1 MPATLRYPRLSAA
14 THSFCGWHLLPVLLA
29 WLLASPALLAQTIN
43 VEAATRYWQLTDE
56 LRQNRPLTD
65 EAWQAYT
72 KLLGNQTY
80 SGNTFH
86 PDPRSPYSL
95 ARYRLAIETVYMP
108 QHDSLC
114 QAKLRAHEEPYV
126 LVNDYKQR
134 EAEYRLFV
142 EQTLQAPQYLALM
155 YQLAYE
161 YLPQQAHTKVPG
173 LKLYYTA
180 IGDGAT
186 SQSDGIF
193 FSLKAVVDHDKP
205 KPGIVEAHE
214 MHHQLVPTKA
224 FGPAAPADKS
234 LLWALKAVRT
244 EGVADL
250 IDKTPARQA
259 TGDPQRIQA
268 LFLDPAPRAV
278 HRLDSVIQARAL
290 GGPPAA
296 IGVYR
301 QLFYAAGHSP
311 GYFMARTIETNG
323 GKKALLAHLDNP
335 FAFFRLYQKAT
346 RRAATHPPRFSKI
359 TMRYLAKLEKQYAYP
374 ASPAAP
380 QS

>member
-1 MPATLRYPRLSAA
+1 MSAPRRYPRYSAA
-14 THSFCGWHLLPVLLA
+14 TPSFWGRPLLLALLA
-29 WLLASPALLAQTIN
+29 WVLASPALLAQTIN

-72 KLLGNQTY
+72 NLTGNQTY
-80 SGNTFH
+80 IRNTFH
-86 PDPRSPYSL
+86 PDPRSPHSL

-134 EAEYRLFV
+134 EAEYRLYI
-142 EQTLQAPQYLALM
+142 EQTVQNPHYLALM

-161 YLPQQAHTKVPG
+161 YLPQQAHTKVPD

-186 SQSDGIF
+186 SQVDGIF

-205 KPGIVEAHE
+205 KAGIVEAHE
-214 MHHQLVPTKA
+214 MHHRLVPGKA
-224 FGPAAPADKS
+224 FGPVAPADQS

-259 TGDPQRIQA
+259 PGDPQRIQA

-278 HRLDSVIQARAL
+278 HRLDSVIRGRAL
-290 GGPPAA
+290 GGAPAA
-296 IGVYR
+296 LGVYQ

-311 GYFMARTIETNG
+311 GYFMARTIETTG
-323 GKKALLAHLDNP
+323 GKPALLAQLDNP
-335 FAFFRLYQKAT
+335 FAFFRLYQQAA
-346 RRAATHPPRFSKI
+346 RRAATHPPRFSKA
-359 TMRYLAKLEKQYAYP
+359 TMRYLARLEKQYAHP

-380 QS
+380 QT